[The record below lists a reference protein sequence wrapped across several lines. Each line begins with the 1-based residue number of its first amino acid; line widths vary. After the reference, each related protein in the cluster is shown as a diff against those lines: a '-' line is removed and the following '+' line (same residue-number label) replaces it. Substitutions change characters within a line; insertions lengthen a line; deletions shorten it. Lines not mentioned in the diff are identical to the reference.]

1 MNREIKFRAWDIRD
15 RKFVDTMTLMNI
27 MYEIHANPEQDATE
41 SFTISQY
48 TGFKNKNGN
57 DVYEGDFFRIEEN
70 DEDNTVIRVVVV
82 WVQEWA
88 MFTTLRVED
97 EYQAYLDEGVDAI
110 DETMFWTY
118 TLEDIDSPKHYPCG
132 NIFENPDFLNG

>member
-1 MNREIKFRAWDIRD
+1 MKREIKFRAWVIRSESAIDINKMRYED
-15 RKFVDTMTLMNI
+15 NETIFGWKADGVTMEI
-27 MYEIHANPEQDATE
+27 M
-41 SFTISQY
+41 QY
-48 TGFKNKNGN
+48 TGFKNKNGD

-82 WVQEWA
+82 WVHEWA

-97 EYQAYLDEGVDAI
+97 EYQAYLTEGVDAI